1 MLLDLSTELL
11 QEIGSQVN
19 STRPNRR
26 VVPTLSQLCLTD
38 HGSLRRVCKHLD
50 GPMQPFVFSDLVLQ
64 TSKLCS
70 KDGLDRLE
78 ALATGWTGWSR
89 HAETLRLTPGD
100 AWIITPDGDAVKM
113 QNLLASALRSMAK
126 IRVVIWKVRA
136 DGPSWVL
143 NAMCEFMSTNL
154 TVLNELQLEIQ
165 GDHRGVFDLPLPRLS
180 GLRKL
185 TIKDDSH
192 WWFTNSALPMA
203 QKISHIIARNHL
215 TSLHAEFPAAG
226 VWSML
231 RTKIGSQPDLIEITT
246 WLVTPDFLAYLG
258 LCGGLKKLTLQN
270 PDGDSLAD
278 TFFRTVLP
286 NLTASLV
293 ELSCGAA
300 YEGRWSFGTHNA
312 HIISQMK
319 KLTALEMS
327 INAGRVEQVD
337 IRPGFAAIGQYLV
350 RWEVKVEQSDID
362 VVVTNFLHTAA
373 TLPAL
378 LSLAIVAANTN
389 NNRGASTGTMTSH
402 IPFVT
407 RAIET
412 AVQNFRPTSAAP
424 PTVRTGSRTYELK
437 AVQLAEG
444 GAEAS
449 GGSFAYGARIP
460 GSSNLA

>member
-1 MLLDLSTELL
+1 MLLDLSIELL
-11 QEIGSQVN
+11 QEIGSQL
-19 STRPNRR
+19 P
-26 VVPTLSQLCLTD
+26 LTD

-50 GPMQPFVFSDLVLQ
+50 GPMQRFVFSDLVLQ

-70 KDGLDRLE
+70 KDGLDLLE
-78 ALATGWTGWSR
+78 FLAAGRTGWSR

-100 AWIITPDGDAVKM
+100 YWRITADRDAAKM
-113 QNLLASALRSMAK
+113 QDLLASALRSMAK

-136 DGPSWVL
+136 GGPSWVL
-143 NAMCEFMSTNL
+143 NAMCEFMGTL
-154 TVLNELQLEIQ
+154 TALNELQLENQ
-165 GDHRGVFDLPLPRLS
+165 GDPPGVFDLPLPRLS
-180 GLRKL
+180 GLSKL
-185 TIKDDSH
+185 TIKGGSYWRH
-192 WWFTNSALPMA
+192 MNIAPAMA
-203 QKISHIIARNHL
+203 QKISHIIAQNHL
-215 TSLHAEFPAAG
+215 TSLHVECPVDWAE
-226 VWSML
+226 VCSML
-231 RTKIGSQPDLIEITT
+231 RTKISSQPDLIEITT
-246 WLVTPDFLAYLG
+246 RLVTPHFLAYLG
-258 LCGGLKKLTLQN
+258 LCAGLKKLTLQN
-270 PDGDSLAD
+270 PDGDSLAN

-286 NLTASLV
+286 NLTSSLV

-319 KLTALEMS
+319 ELTALEMS

-362 VVVTNFLHTAA
+362 AVVTNFLHTAA

-389 NNRGASTGTMTSH
+389 NNRGASTGTMTDH
-402 IPFVT
+402 MPFVT

-424 PTVRTGSRTYELK
+424 PTVRAGSHTYELK

-460 GSSNLA
+460 GSSNLG